1 MMMEMDAEAQA
12 EDFTTSKVE
21 IISDG
26 DIAAERVNDMDG
38 YESEVV
44 EAEGSVHKRVLEYD
58 PVLPDIYGEFNL
70 PLPPPQP
77 ETMVESNIDE
87 DARAVMQAAQEYYRM
102 NSDRQTNLDRTESN
116 LSESRDGDRT
126 SRGGSV
132 RDARSERDVDIG
144 IVSREREVRP
154 DREKSRIG
162 ERELDRERDL
172 ERENRYRDERAKS
185 VNGNT
190 NVNTTRD
197 WVDRTSSISSSRSIA
212 PALNHRGKVGG
223 ANLSPPH
230 SSQPRISQPPQNSFA
245 RKRDDMQ
252 DSDRFV
258 SNSAPISKR
267 PKTSDSASNDH
278 RSIGAVSH
286 DGPSRRLDPA
296 VTPYRRLSAS
306 VASKPK
312 SPYEVAA
319 KLVSALLPFPEKL
332 SKAFDVA
339 KTIISSKAQPLP
351 TVSECIQLLRK
362 IMIAACRNLRV
373 KIAQEAYDSIYELR
387 SNYELA
393 VPDKIELC
401 ILFVAAG
408 KTQDLRDICSP
419 PPNVKLSLAP
429 LSLSQ
434 VASIWQNSRVVVPA
448 LNPGTLRV
456 LTGIFIDAL
465 KTPLAG
471 GGAPSDAGN
480 SLLHMSNEFYAKVL
494 RDLCDAGCVDL
505 VHLVLVKFNVV
516 GQVPSRVS
524 YLGTVA
530 PRMGVPFKRP
540 ALVQLLAFLLEKRA
554 VLDAFEVC
562 KYMYDVGY
570 AFDES
575 GLFGVFKLALAGDDN
590 AMVEEVFTMV
600 KSLPT
605 SVITNPQHFDDILI
619 AAATHQKLSTAINI
633 VEHMALSKQR
643 PRSWASTLPTMRLAS
658 ACDMLQRFVGVFN
671 VFFTAEPLTNSDGT
685 SGSSGGSVGTSHL
698 DMNHTLISE
707 LVTNCVAHGMYTHAF
722 WYLKY
727 MIHGSI
733 SRNMTVYRSLLF
745 ALEQDAKNL
754 KAEALPLWIDLKQ
767 NGYSAGS
774 ITSQELGCIFR
785 ALIMHGGL
793 ESKKMALEMYDSSSG
808 DERAVL
814 CSAVNPSLL
823 IDFIFYFDRDDE
835 GHMLVENL
843 CNQDATWPSTLTEN
857 AALLIFQKFGE
868 SNRFDVLQLIIERL
882 RSGGTMV
889 PNRQLIR
896 SLMGCLSTIRSND
909 PARIVLATQI
919 YVWGVKAGTSG
930 FIKTKEMFNLNIRL
944 EECWCVLDV
953 RLHLLRCLEWMHRE
967 VAKNQINGDV
977 KVYLPPVITV
987 LNNNPSG
994 NATVK
999 LKGHVLA
1006 TCIKSEMKTWFEGRL
1021 DARME
1026 ADERDREKY
1035 YLVLSRAS
1043 ILEWMEYVFGPA
1055 FERESIF
1062 NAVVEIDDKRME
1074 GGSLIFSKECELK
1087 LLCQDRKPVD
1097 DIRKV
1102 DHRRGPQDNAGR
1114 GSVPREASSNYSR
1127 GSGNPIDRD
1136 RRDERRP
1143 EDRDYRDRRDERVN
1157 LGNTFNTGRP
1167 FNANSS
1173 NGGSSNNFGKHFAR
1187 DEFGRRRDDYGS
1199 GSGTSNLNSR
1209 EVVAPVDDLVG
1220 SISGVGARSVYDE
1233 PGEYQTPR
1241 RRTVVDDGFS
1251 APAVDYSYTG
1261 QYGDE
1266 HRQWKPRD

>member
-12 EDFTTSKVE
+12 EDFTTSKDVE

-26 DIAAERVNDMDG
+26 DTAAERVNDMDG

-44 EAEGSVHKRVLEYD
+44 EEGSVHKRVLEYD

-77 ETMVESNIDE
+77 EPKVEPGIDE

-102 NSDRQTNLDRTESN
+102 NSDRQNLDRTESN
-116 LSESRDGDRT
+116 LSESRDGDRA

-132 RDARSERDVDIG
+132 RDARSERDVDLG
-144 IVSREREVRP
+144 LVPREREVRP

-162 ERELDRERDL
+162 EREIDRERELD
-172 ERENRYRDERAKS
+172 RENRYRDDRARS
-185 VNGNT
+185 VNGST

-223 ANLSPPH
+223 ANILPPQA
-230 SSQPRISQPPQNSFA
+230 SQPRISQSPQNSF

-252 DSDRFV
+252 DSDRFA

-267 PKTSDSASNDH
+267 PKTIDTASNDH
-278 RSIGAVSH
+278 RSIGSVSH
-286 DGPSRRLDPA
+286 DGPSRRLDPP
-296 VTPYRRLSAS
+296 PYRRLSAS
-306 VASKPK
+306 VVLKQK

-319 KLVSALLPFPEKL
+319 KIVSALLPFPEKL

-339 KTIISSKAQPLP
+339 KTIISSKVQPLP

-362 IMIAACRNLRV
+362 IMISACRNLRV

-387 SNYELA
+387 SNYELS

-401 ILFVAAG
+401 ILFVATG

-419 PPNVKLSLAP
+419 PPHVKHSPAP
-429 LSLSQ
+429 LTLSQ
-434 VASIWQNSRVVVPA
+434 VASIWQNSRIIVPT
-448 LNPGTLRV
+448 LNPGTLRA

-465 KTPLAG
+465 KTSPV

-505 VHLVLVKFNVV
+505 VRLVLVKFNVV
-516 GQVPSRVS
+516 GQVPSRIS
-524 YLGTVA
+524 YLGPVA

-575 GLFGVFKLALAGDDN
+575 GLFGVFKLALAGEDN

-605 SVITNPQHFDDILI
+605 SVITNPQHFDDALI

-643 PRSWASTLPTMRLAS
+643 PRSWSSTLPAMRLAS

-671 VFFTAEPLTNSDGT
+671 VFFTAEPLANSDGS

-698 DMNHTLISE
+698 DMNHTLITE

-774 ITSQELGCIFR
+774 ITSQELGCVFR

-808 DERAVL
+808 EERAVL

-843 CNQDATWPSTLTEN
+843 CNQDVTWPSTLTEN

-909 PARIVLATQI
+909 PARMVLATQI

-1062 NAVVEIDDKRME
+1062 NAVVEIEDKRME
-1074 GGSLIFSKECELK
+1074 GGSLIFSKE
-1087 LLCQDRKPVD
+1087 DRKPVD

-1114 GSVPREASSNYSR
+1114 GSVPRDAGSNYSR
-1127 GSGNPIDRD
+1127 ASGNPIDRD
-1136 RRDERRP
+1136 RRDDRRP
-1143 EDRDYRDRRDERVN
+1143 EDREYRDRRDERVTS
-1157 LGNTFNTGRP
+1157 GNTFNTGRP
-1167 FNANSS
+1167 FNGNSNT
-1173 NGGSSNNFGKHFAR
+1173 NGGSSNFGKHFAR

-1209 EVVAPVDDLVG
+1209 EVVATVDDLVG
-1220 SISGVGARSVYDE
+1220 SISGVGASRVYDE
-1233 PGEYQTPR
+1233 AVEYQTAR
-1241 RRTVVDDGFS
+1241 RRTVADDGFS
-1251 APAVDYSYTG
+1251 APAVEYPYAA
-1261 QYGDE
+1261 QYGDD